1 MKNTIIGTLSLAS
14 VLLAANAYAA
24 AESISLEV
32 FKDTNGER
40 FWQSEVKCDDSQD
53 IKLIKKGVDSE
64 QWCLSGAADVCFE
77 SKLIAAQKTC
87 SGDYTNSVESNP
99 AITPEALPETPIE
112 VSETPTV
119 APETQEP
126 EFELEIPDE
135 SVDEILYDYIALR
148 KEKVELE
155 GQRIKIQQEKLDLRR
170 KEIELQKN
178 ALELN

>member
-14 VLLAANAYAA
+14 VLLTANAYAA

-64 QWCLSGAADVCFE
+64 QWCLSGAAEVCFE

-99 AITPEALPETPIE
+99 AITPEALP
-112 VSETPTV
+112 ETPTV

>member
-64 QWCLSGAADVCFE
+64 QWCLSGAAEVCFE

-99 AITPEALPETPIE
+99 AITPEALP
-112 VSETPTV
+112 ETPTV